1 MEETMMMPMWVNVFI
16 GIVAALGGWE
26 AIKYI
31 LSLRANRR
39 KEKAEAGQQEALAGQ
54 SDADLRQKELELLNQ
69 IVETTKSQY
78 GELKQ
83 RYDELLEERKDDRK
97 EMDALRK
104 EVAELKLAL
113 AEQERKTSGLQ
124 RAFTESETRRLEA
137 ERYFCAFENCTKRQ
151 PPFGTYKPEIG
162 DYVSINDEVAAV
174 QAKGRDKKGRFKKKA
189 DEGKMED

>member
-1 MEETMMMPMWVNVFI
+1 MTSMPMWVNVFI
-16 GIVAALGGWE
+16 GIVVALGGWE
-26 AIKYI
+26 AIKYL

-39 KEKAEAGQQEALAGQ
+39 RDKAQAKQEEATAGQQ
-54 SDADLRQKELELLNQ
+54 DADLRQKELDLLNQ
-69 IVETTKSQY
+69 IVETTKQQY

-124 RAFTESETRRLEA
+124 RAFTESETKRLEA

-151 PPFGTYKPEIG
+151 PPFGTYTPESG
-162 DYVSINDEVAAV
+162 SGLVSIDDEAATV
-174 QAKGRDKKGRFKKKA
+174 QVKERDEKGRFKKKA
-189 DEGKMED
+189 DEGKMEG